1 MSNRYN
7 LIVIT
12 DELNY
17 ITDFPVCQYLIFI
30 FFIFNYLDSTSY
42 AGSRLLLFNAIKTT
56 LPNAIAIT
64 ILSKSNGINGITH
77 TLNA

>member
-1 MSNRYN
+1 MMKKLPRGLFKSHEGVYF
-7 LIVIT
+7 T
-12 DELNY
+12 
-17 ITDFPVCQYLIFI
+17 IFI

>member
-1 MSNRYN
+1 MMKKLPRGLFKSHEGVYF
-7 LIVIT
+7 T
-12 DELNY
+12 
-17 ITDFPVCQYLIFI
+17 IFI
-30 FFIFNYLDSTSY
+30 FFIFNYVDSTGY

>member
-1 MSNRYN
+1 MKKLPRGLFKSHEGVYF
-7 LIVIT
+7 T
-12 DELNY
+12 
-17 ITDFPVCQYLIFI
+17 IFI

>member
-1 MSNRYN
+1 MMKKLPRGLFKSHEGVYFT
-7 LIVIT
+7 I
-12 DELNY
+12 
-17 ITDFPVCQYLIFI
+17 
-30 FFIFNYLDSTSY
+30 FIFNYVDSTSY

>member
-1 MSNRYN
+1 MRKKLPRGLFKSHEGVYF
-7 LIVIT
+7 T
-12 DELNY
+12 
-17 ITDFPVCQYLIFI
+17 IFI

>member
-1 MSNRYN
+1 MMKKLPRGLFKSHEGVYF
-7 LIVIT
+7 T
-12 DELNY
+12 
-17 ITDFPVCQYLIFI
+17 IFI
-30 FFIFNYLDSTSY
+30 FIFNYVDSTSY

-77 TLNA
+77 SLNA